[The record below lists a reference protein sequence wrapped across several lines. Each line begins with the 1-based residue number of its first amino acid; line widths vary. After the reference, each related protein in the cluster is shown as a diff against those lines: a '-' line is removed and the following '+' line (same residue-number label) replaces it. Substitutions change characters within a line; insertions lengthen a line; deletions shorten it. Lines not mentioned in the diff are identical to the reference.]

1 MLIITSAQAAAAG
14 RPGHHSPSAPGSPP
28 HQPPLPS
35 TAQLLVFTSTHYAAV
50 SRQSMQYWIGPMNYF
65 MLASRGCFIQDKST
79 WYYITTLCACFGW
92 IIIVKLLR
100 WIDLKSRYYILHTPA
115 ISSLHMRGGS
125 PVEQVTILC
134 QTACLCYCDSQGSGY

>member
-1 MLIITSAQAAAAG
+1 MAGLVITHP
-14 RPGHHSPSAPGSPP
+14 RPRARPLTSQHCIAPCFHINTLHSRQIG
-28 HQPPLPS
+28 
-35 TAQLLVFTSTHYAAV
+35 T
-50 SRQSMQYWIGPMNYF
+50 RQSMQYWIGPMNYF

-79 WYYITTLCACFGW
+79 WYYTTTLCACFGW

-100 WIDLKSRYYILHTPA
+100 WIDLKSRYYILHTPS